1 MDTLEALR
9 KRRTIRRFQDRPLE
23 AGLLEQI
30 LLAGTWAPTSG
41 NLQPWEFVRL
51 VSPDVRAAVVATTY
65 GGFSQ
70 TAPSQAWLGTAPE
83 LLVVCANVVR
93 TAARYGPDG
102 PAYARLDV
110 AAAIQN
116 MLIAATALDV
126 GAAWIGGFRH
136 SELATAVGLD
146 AELEPVGI
154 VALGYPAETP
164 IEPYRLPLAD
174 LLTER

>member
-1 MDTLEALR
+1 MDTFEALR
-9 KRRTIRRFQDRPLE
+9 RRRTIRRFQDRPLE
-23 AGLLEQI
+23 PGLLEQI

-41 NLQPWEFVRL
+41 NLQPWEFIRIVTPEVRE
-51 VSPDVRAAVVATTY
+51 AVVATTY

-70 TAPSQAWLGTAPE
+70 SAPSQAWLGTSAE

-116 MLIAATALDV
+116 MLIAATALEV

-136 SELATAVGLD
+136 GELSTVLNLD
-146 AELEPVGI
+146 AELEPVGM
-154 VALGYPAETP
+154 VALGHPAEEP
-164 IEPYRLPLAD
+164 VEPYRLPLSD
-174 LLTER
+174 LLSER